1 MRELD
6 MSPGEQ
12 TCRESDV
19 SIARKLVRCGGSKV
33 GMIVI
38 RCPKTGQEVSTG
50 IEIEPENFQ
59 LLPPVAG
66 RVQCPLCGEEHSWL
80 PSAAQVKDVEFRA
93 IDQVRRSDPSSPD
106 A

>member
-1 MRELD
+1 

-12 TCRESDV
+12 TRHGIRCFDCPWN
-19 SIARKLVRCGGSKV
+19 LVRCGESNV

-50 IEIEPENFQ
+50 IEIQPENFQ

-66 RVQCPLCGEEHSWL
+66 RVHCPLCGEEHSWL
-80 PSAAQVKDVEFRA
+80 PSTAQVKDVELRA
-93 IDQVRRSDPSSPD
+93 GGQAKPGDPSSPD